1 MIEFLFYIVV
11 SVVATILV
19 FLLMG
24 VMTELYW
31 VLKAIRIILGFIIE
45 GVEDD
50 EEDQ

>member
-1 MIEFLFYIVV
+1 MVEFLFYIVV
-11 SVVATILV
+11 SVVATVLV

-31 VLKAIRIILGFIIE
+31 VLKTIHIILGFIIE